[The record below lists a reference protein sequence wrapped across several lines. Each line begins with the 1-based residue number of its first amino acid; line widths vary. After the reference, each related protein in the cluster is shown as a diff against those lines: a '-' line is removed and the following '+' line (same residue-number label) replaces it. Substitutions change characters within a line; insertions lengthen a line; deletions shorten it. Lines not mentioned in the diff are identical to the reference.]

1 MKVTLQAAVLSRG
14 IARIAEAMYMHELP
28 ELVLDTAKVVHVV
41 GVGVVESLIHFVHPG
56 IC

>member
-1 MKVTLQAAVLSRG
+1 
-14 IARIAEAMYMHELP
+14 MYMHELP
-28 ELVLDTAKVVHVV
+28 EQVLDTAKVVHVV